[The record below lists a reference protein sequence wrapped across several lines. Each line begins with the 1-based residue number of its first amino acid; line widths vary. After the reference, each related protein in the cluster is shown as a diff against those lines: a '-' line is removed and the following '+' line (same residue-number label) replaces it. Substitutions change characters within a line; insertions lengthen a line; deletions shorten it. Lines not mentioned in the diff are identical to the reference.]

1 MSLTKMTEEKMQARA
16 KESSWASDKK
26 ETNAQ
31 GPQKKEAI
39 WKGDRS
45 LNKCRWGRPHILVE
59 GMSILIRL
67 KSFKQIQRDIQ
78 PKLRNSIKKLHNI
91 TP

>member
-16 KESSWASDKK
+16 KESSWASDEK

-45 LNKCRWGRPHILVE
+45 LNKCRWGKTTYFSWGNERINQTQVFQADSARH
-59 GMSILIRL
+59 ST
-67 KSFKQIQRDIQ
+67 KT
-78 PKLRNSIKKLHNI
+78 KK
-91 TP
+91 